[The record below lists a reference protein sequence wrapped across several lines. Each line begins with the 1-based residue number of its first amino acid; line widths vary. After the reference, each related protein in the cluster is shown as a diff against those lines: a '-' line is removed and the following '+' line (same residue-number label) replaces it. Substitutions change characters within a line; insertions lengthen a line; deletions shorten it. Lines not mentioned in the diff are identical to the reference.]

1 MHIPQNDPKKSLHP
15 DLYFVC
21 TETSVW
27 CDSITIY
34 DVVILNCL
42 VSIVSFGF
50 DDVIVSVRS
59 FGFDD
64 VIVSIVLVSI
74 VVRLLYELAWHYTI
88 A

>member
-34 DVVILNCL
+34 GVVILNCL

-50 DDVIVSVRS
+50 DDVIQ
-59 FGFDD
+59 FQFIK
-64 VIVSIVLVSI
+64 VIQLIKVFQFIKVYNYL
-74 VVRLLYELAWHYTI
+74 
-88 A
+88 